1 MKFLKISI
9 VASVLLLSVASCKKE
24 ETPEP
29 TTPIP
34 TGYTI
39 PTTYNFTNANYLGQ
53 TQRIAMMDALSTYMK
68 TGNTSG
74 TTVDAIVMKNMF
86 SNTGNP
92 FADNTLNAS
101 GKQLKSK
108 TYALDQALFE
118 SYFDSL
124 ALNSQST
131 VAGTNGVA
139 GVVVSPNDATKK
151 YLCSATG
158 IEYNQLITKGLMG
171 ATFYYQATSVYL
183 ENISTA
189 DNATIVSGQGTAMEH
204 NWDEVFGYFGVPTDF
219 PTTLT
224 GLKYWGSYSNQRNG
238 VLASNATLMTA
249 LLKGRAAISNQ
260 DYTTRDA
267 MVTEIRNAWEKIA
280 VGSAIHYINA
290 AKDNLTD
297 DALRNHALSECLGFV
312 MSLKYNISK
321 TISDTQLD
329 QVKAYLGNNFYTVSI
344 NNLDNAKNLLSTI
357 YNLDAV
363 KDNL

>member
-1 MKFLKISI
+1 MKLLKISI
-9 VASVLLLSVASCKKE
+9 VASVLSLGLLSCEKKDDPQP
-24 ETPEP
+24 ETPV
-29 TTPIP
+29 P

-74 TTVDAIVMKNMF
+74 TTVDAVVMKNMYAN
-86 SNTGNP
+86 SGNP
-92 FADNTLNAS
+92 FSDSTLNAS

-108 TYALDQALFE
+108 TFALDQAFFE
-118 SYFDSL
+118 ACFDSL
-124 ALNSQST
+124 ALNSLST
-131 VAGTNGVA
+131 VAGTNGAA

-158 IEYNQLITKGLMG
+158 VEYNQLITKGLMG
-171 ATFYYQATSVYL
+171 AVFYYQATSVYL

-204 NWDEVFGYFGVPTDF
+204 NWDEVFGYFGVPSDF
-219 PTTLT
+219 PTTVT

-238 VLASNATLMTA
+238 VLASNAPLMTA

-267 MVTEIRNAWEKIA
+267 MVTDIRGAWEKIA

-290 AKDNLTD
+290 AKDDITD

-312 MSLKYNISK
+312 MSLKYNINK
-321 TISDTQLD
+321 KISDTELN

>member
-1 MKFLKISI
+1 MKSLKISI
-9 VASVLLLSVASCKKE
+9 IASVLLLGVASCKKE

-34 TGYTI
+34 TGYSI
-39 PTTYNFTNANYLGQ
+39 PTTYNFTNVNYTGQ
-53 TQRIAMMDALSTYMK
+53 TQRIAMLDALTTYMK
-68 TGNTSG
+68 TANTSG
-74 TTVDAIVMKNMF
+74 VTVDATVMKNMYA
-86 SNTGNP
+86 NNGNP
-92 FADNTLNAS
+92 FADSALNAS

-108 TYALDQALFE
+108 TFALDQAFFE
-118 SYFDSL
+118 ACFDSL
-124 ALNSQST
+124 ALNSLST
-131 VAGTNGVA
+131 VAGTNGTA

-171 ATFYYQATSVYL
+171 AVFYYQATSVYL

-219 PTTLT
+219 PTTVT
-224 GLKYWGSYSNQRNG
+224 GLKYWGSYSNQRNS
-238 VLASNATLMTA
+238 VLSVNTALMTGF
-249 LLKGRAAISNQ
+249 LKGRAAISNQ
-260 DYTTRDA
+260 DYTTRDV
-267 MVTEIRNAWEKIA
+267 MVTEIRNAWEKVA
-280 VGSAIHYINA
+280 AGTAIHYINT

-312 MSLKYNISK
+312 MSLKYNINK
-321 TISDTQLD
+321 KISDTELD
-329 QVKAYLGNNFYTVSI
+329 QVKAYLGTNFYTVSI